1 MGLSSWL
8 DEYRIDVRFQFN
20 KENKFLALVQD
31 VLVKPQTKNYK
42 QFTFGTFCLFSDRP
56 LYWIWKF
63 KGPV

>member
-42 QFTFGTFCLFSDRP
+42 
-56 LYWIWKF
+56 
-63 KGPV
+63 